1 MQMRLVLLLAFWIA
15 ALAPLVVLVA
25 WPAAEAGETNAVGA
39 PMADRGAGAVVA
51 AVLVA
56 LATGGLLA
64 QAVAMHIQRHR
75 RAWAVML
82 AQASHDLRTPL
93 GAMLGF
99 AELMAKPDL
108 PPPAETRRASYLE
121 HVRACGAHLL
131 ALVEDLGAFGR
142 AAAGRE
148 ALAEE
153 AFAVHDLLAAAALL
167 VTPQAE
173 RRAIA
178 IALDDA
184 SAGAFVRGDQ
194 LALRRAL
201 GNLLANAVT
210 YTHAGDRI
218 VLSASRAADG
228 GIELAVRDHGPGIAR
243 NELARIVAP
252 FRRGGAAAARGNPG
266 SGLGLSIVAAIARAH
281 GGALRLASLPG
292 QGVRA
297 TIALPRARVRKVL

>member
-1 MQMRLVLLLAFWIA
+1 MPVRVLLLMAFWTA
-15 ALAPLVVLVA
+15 ALAPLTVLVA
-25 WPAAEAGETNAVGA
+25 WPAAEAGEVSLSGA
-39 PMADRGAGAVVA
+39 PAGDRGAFAI

-56 LATGGLLA
+56 LATGALLA
-64 QAVAMHIQRHR
+64 QAVTMHIQRGR

-93 GAMLGF
+93 GALLGF

-108 PPPAETRRASYLE
+108 PPPAATRRATYLE

-131 ALVEDLGAFGR
+131 ALVDDLGAFGR
-142 AAAGRE
+142 AGAGKE

-153 AFAVHDLLAAAALL
+153 TFAVRDLLDGAALL

-173 RRAIA
+173 RRGIVV
-178 IALDDA
+178 ALEDA
-184 SAGAFVRGDQ
+184 SAGASLRGDRH
-194 LALRRAL
+194 ALRRAL

-210 YTHAGDRI
+210 CTHAGDRI

-228 GIELAVRDHGPGIAR
+228 GLDLVVRDHGPGIAR
-243 NELARIVAP
+243 DELARITEP
-252 FRRGGAAAARGNPG
+252 FRRGRAAVARGDAG
-266 SGLGLSIVAAIARAH
+266 SGLGLAIADAIARAH
-281 GGALRLASLPG
+281 GGALRLASLSG

-297 TIALPRARVRKVL
+297 TIALPSKRVRAGL